1 MYLQAQDGESEVGG
15 GRGSQV
21 DMGSWGGVL
30 QCCVQLAAG
39 AFQPGAD
46 QITFRKS
53 SPKEVR
59 ANF

>member
-1 MYLQAQDGESEVGG
+1 MHLQAQDGEGEIGG

-21 DMGSWGGVL
+21 DMGSRGGVR

-46 QITFRKS
+46 QITFWKS
-53 SPKEVR
+53 PPKEVR